1 MVKEKVMRSMFEDQ
15 AIEQAIMQATDD
27 VLHDRA
33 IANVRA
39 MQEAQLEDYR
49 QTVDQDELEVAEWN
63 RLRKE
68 AKTIIRKSLGR
79 MERVRYATSCTGV
92 QPQRGN
98 PKSNF
103 R

>member
-1 MVKEKVMRSMFEDQ
+1 MVKEKVMRRMFEDQ

-68 AKTIIRKSLGR
+68 AKTIIRKSLGNWNEYLLR
-79 MERVRYATSCTGV
+79 DSGV
-92 QPQRGN
+92 QPQRRQS
-98 PKSNF
+98 K